1 MIEHAEE
8 SEADNWGHSIVWA
21 MERRSMQTPYDWIT
35 VAIFAGIVVLF
46 LQRSVGD
53 SDVEDSLISYFPP
66 AIACAVANQFG
77 NNGYDA
83 IAIAMIAGAL
93 VYCWYVLKPFAGR
106 S

>member
-1 MIEHAEE
+1 
-8 SEADNWGHSIVWA
+8 
-21 MERRSMQTPYDWIT
+21 
-35 VAIFAGIVVLF
+35 
-46 LQRSVGD
+46 
-53 SDVEDSLISYFPP
+53 
-66 AIACAVANQFG
+66 VANQFG